1 MAQLALPSPSQGGEI
16 TVADFE
22 VVESRP
28 FDKFMS
34 VMTDIRDSMGSIED
48 GFDAMIG
55 ANATPANP
63 PIPTDPKDDP
73 NEDDP
78 NGGKKPVVPDKSF
91 YEKIFKPRQDAI
103 DGIGKAIMDS
113 GGSDIQK
120 GFKDLGFSS
129 NEGFKLMEDAVDKL
143 KGVGNI
149 LKGTGKLLIS
159 PFKAMSNSLFGASED
174 QEESNDAQEE
184 NEEAIRNHTE
194 AVDESADA
202 LGKTRDK
209 EEKGRK
215 GILGGFNKFTLA
227 IIAIIGIIMAII
239 AGFKFEAFAG
249 IGKMAQSFIDE
260 SIRIASDMK
269 TKIGNA
275 IDDLGAKLAA
285 GAKKMSQ
292 FFDDA
297 IRSVAKVIPG
307 MKVPPKT
314 PTGPG
319 PAKEIKTPR
328 AQTKFADPNPA
339 RANIKP
345 DPSKAQT
352 AVRNV
357 VSSGDDAARGASSA
371 AANATRGGSVVAKG
385 AQQLVKRLP
394 LLGALLEGGLDAK
407 DQKESYGAL
416 KEAYE
421 NKVPIIDTDDGGK
434 RPISDEEWQTIEK
447 QYQATIAGSVGKGA
461 GSLAAG
467 SAVAATAA
475 PLLALGPF
483 GWLAYGTAVIGASI
497 LGGMAGDAVATEAA
511 ETVLGVQDADVD
523 FETLKEVAPTSAENI
538 QAAQDGLD
546 GENVSADGSI
556 SQANAT
562 VINNNSYQGA
572 APVTNQAPVND
583 TGLNASLAT

>member
-1 MAQLALPSPSQGGEI
+1 MAQLALPAPSQGGDI
-16 TVADFE
+16 TVAEFE
-22 VVESRP
+22 VLESNP

-63 PIPTDPKDDP
+63 PIPTDP
-73 NEDDP
+73 NEDDEP
-78 NGGKKPVVPDKSF
+78 GGNDEKPVVPEKSF
-91 YEKIFKPRQDAI
+91 YEKIFKPMQDAI
-103 DGIGKAIMDS
+103 DGVSKAIMDS

-194 AVDESADA
+194 AVDESAEA

-215 GILGGFNKFTLA
+215 GILGGFNKFSLM
-227 IIAIIGIIMAII
+227 IIAIIGIIMAVI

-249 IGKMAQSFIDE
+249 IGAMAKGFIDE
-260 SIRIASDMK
+260 SVRIVGNMAS
-269 TKIGNA
+269 KIGSA
-275 IDDLGAKLAA
+275 IDDLGAKMAA
-285 GAKKMSQ
+285 GAKKLSG

-328 AQTKFADPNPA
+328 SQPKFADPNPA
-339 RANIKP
+339 KANIKP

-352 AVRNV
+352 AVKNV
-357 VSSGDDAARGASSA
+357 VSSGDDVAKGAKAGTSA
-371 AANATRGGSVVAKG
+371 LAQTGQVAAKG

-447 QYQATIAGSVGKGA
+447 QYQASLAGSVGKA
-461 GSLAAG
+461 TGSLAAG

-475 PLLALGPF
+475 PLLAFGPL

-497 LGGMAGDAVATEAA
+497 VGGMAGDKVATEAA
-511 ETVLGVQDADVD
+511 ETVLGVQDANVD
-523 FETLKEVAPTSAENI
+523 FETLKESSPQTSEAI

-546 GENVSADGSI
+546 SENSLADGVM

-572 APVTNQAPVND
+572 APATNQAPVND
-583 TGLNASLAT
+583 MGLNASLAT

>member
-1 MAQLALPSPSQGGEI
+1 MAQLALPSPSQGAEI

-22 VVESRP
+22 VVESKP

-63 PIPTDPKDDP
+63 PIPTDPNEDPFDEPNDDP
-73 NEDDP
+73 NDS
-78 NGGKKPVVPDKSF
+78 KKPVVPDKSF
-91 YEKIFKPRQDAI
+91 YERIFEPMQNAI
-103 DGIGKAIMDS
+103 DGVSKAIMDS

-174 QEESNDAQEE
+174 QDKSSETIEESQED
-184 NEEAIRNHTE
+184 NQAAIQNHTE
-194 AVDESADA
+194 AIDENAEA

-209 EEKGRK
+209 EDKGRK
-215 GILGGFNKFTLA
+215 GLLGGFNKFTLML
-227 IIAIIGIIMAII
+227 IAIVGIIMAVI

-249 IGKMAQSFIDE
+249 IAQMAKGFIDE
-260 SIRIASDMK
+260 GVRIVGNMA
-269 TKIGNA
+269 TKIGSA
-275 IDDLGAKLAA
+275 IDDMGAKMAA
-285 GAKKMSQ
+285 GAKKLGG

-297 IRSVAKVIPG
+297 IKSLTKLIPG
-307 MKVPPKT
+307 MKTPPKT
-314 PTGPG
+314 PG
-319 PAKEIKTPR
+319 AKTPSV
-328 AQTKFADPNPA
+328 
-339 RANIKP
+339 KP

-352 AVRNV
+352 AVKNV
-357 VSSGDDAARGASSA
+357 VSSGDDL
-371 AANATRGGSVVAKG
+371 AKG
-385 AQQLVKRLP
+385 AQAGTNVLQKSGQVVASGAKQLAKRLP
-394 LLGALLEGGLDAK
+394 LVGALLEGGLDAK
-407 DQKESYGAL
+407 DNAESYKAL
-416 KEAYE
+416 KQAYE
-421 NKVPIIDTDDGGK
+421 TQDPIVDTADGGK
-434 RPISDEEWQTIEK
+434 RPISPEEWDTIEK
-447 QYQATIAGSVGKGA
+447 QYQATKAGSVGKA
-461 GSLAAG
+461 TGSLAAG

-475 PLLALGPF
+475 PLLAFGPL

-497 LGGMAGDAVATEAA
+497 VGGMAGDKVATEAA

-546 GENVSADGSI
+546 GENASADGSI
-556 SQANAT
+556 NQANAT